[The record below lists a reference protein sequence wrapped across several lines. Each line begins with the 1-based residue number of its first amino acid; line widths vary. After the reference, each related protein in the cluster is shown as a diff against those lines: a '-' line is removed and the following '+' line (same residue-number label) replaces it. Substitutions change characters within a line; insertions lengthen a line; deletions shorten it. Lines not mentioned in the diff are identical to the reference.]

1 MQTPPR
7 RPGTSPYRP
16 GQPTAA
22 RPTSAQTQRPV
33 ANPRVASAQA
43 TTAARQSVPPAAA
56 QPAPQAASAANKKQP
71 KNRLALAII
80 SLIFGIISVLLCV
93 GGLLSF
99 IGTALDPYANDTAGM
114 ASVIISAVLIFIFS
128 LLGFIF
134 GLAAKRSSSGKGM
147 AIAGIILSA
156 PPLFLTVLGVGG
168 VIFAGIFAMYSA
180 PSFS

>member
-16 GQPTAA
+16 GPPSAA
-22 RPTSAQTQRPV
+22 RPTRAQTQRPV
-33 ANPRVASAQA
+33 ANPRVASGQA
-43 TTAARQSVPPAAA
+43 TAAARQAVPPASARPVP
-56 QPAPQAASAANKKQP
+56 QPAPVAHNKQP

-80 SLIFGIISVLLCV
+80 SLIFGIISVLLCI
-93 GGLLSF
+93 GGLLIF
-99 IGTALDPYANDTAGM
+99 IGTALNPYADDTVGM
-114 ASVIISAVLIFIFS
+114 ASFIISGILIVIFS

-134 GLAAKRSSSGKGM
+134 GLASKRSSSGKGM

-168 VIFAGIFAMYSA
+168 FMFAAIFAMY
-180 PSFS
+180 

>member
-16 GQPTAA
+16 GQPSAA
-22 RPTSAQTQRPV
+22 RPSSAQTQRPV
-33 ANPRVASAQA
+33 ANPRVDSGLA
-43 TTAARQSVPPAAA
+43 TAAARQATPSATVQPVP
-56 QPAPQAASAANKKQP
+56 QPAPAANKKQP

-80 SLIFGIISVLLCV
+80 SLIFGIISVLLCI
-93 GGLLSF
+93 GGLFTL
-99 IGTALDPYANDTAGM
+99 IGTALNPYADDTVGM
-114 ASVIISAVLIFIFS
+114 ASFIISGILIFIFS

-134 GLAAKRSSSGKGM
+134 GLASKRSSSGKGM

-168 VIFAGIFAMYSA
+168 FMFAAIFAMY
-180 PSFS
+180 

>member
-7 RPGTSPYRP
+7 RPGTTTYRP
-16 GQPTAA
+16 GQPSAV
-22 RPTSAQTQRPV
+22 RPASAQTGRPV
-33 ANPRVASAQA
+33 ANPRVAAGQA
-43 TTAARQSVPPAAA
+43 TAAASQAAPPAAGH
-56 QPAPQAASAANKKQP
+56 PAPQAASAANKNQP

-93 GGLLSF
+93 GGLFSF
-99 IGTALDPYANDTAGM
+99 IGTALNPYASDTAGM
-114 ASVIISAVLIFIFS
+114 ASVINFAILIFIFS

-134 GLAAKRSSSGKGM
+134 GLASKRSSSGKGM

-168 VIFAGIFAMYSA
+168 FIFAAIFAMY
-180 PSFS
+180 